1 MAGGQAEEEKRP
13 PRHPT
18 QKPPNQPAQDFGVYP
33 WHWKEGKYL
42 LTEKLL
48 WKLLLG
54 KINFLFFQE
63 ARSQTD
69 PSPQIKIFTIKM
81 LPTYKLTQPHLFVYG
96 RGGIVGEEEAP
107 PPPQPQKPENR
118 GVPVTLKWR

>member
-42 LTEKLL
+42 LTKKKTVMETIIK
-48 WKLLLG
+48 KD
-54 KINFLFFQE
+54 KSFVFQE
-63 ARSQTD
+63 VRAQTD
-69 PSPQIKIFTIKM
+69 PSP
-81 LPTYKLTQPHLFVYG
+81 
-96 RGGIVGEEEAP
+96 
-107 PPPQPQKPENR
+107 PQ
-118 GVPVTLKWR
+118 